1 MVESNNVTLYE
12 LEKMRLAAIED
23 LKQAYWRLRGATDPS
38 DQMFSVKH
46 WQGCLE
52 RLADI
57 HDEMERVKNE
67 AE

>member
-12 LEKMRLAAIED
+12 LEKMRLAALED
-23 LKQAYWRLRGATDPS
+23 LKQAYWRLRGAIDPG
-38 DQMFSVKH
+38 DKLFSEQH

-57 HDEMERVKNE
+57 HDQMEALKKS
-67 AE
+67 